1 MKINN
6 GWLMRIILARTEQH
20 DTGGGRGRVGNVSR
34 AGNGSWLGWG
44 YGALLM
50 PEMVEISILQRC
62 YGGDGCSVGL
72 CGPCWV
78 LGGP

>member
-1 MKINN
+1 M
-6 GWLMRIILARTEQH
+6 
-20 DTGGGRGRVGNVSR
+20 GNVSR

-50 PEMVEISILQRC
+50 PEMVEISILQRW